1 MDTTVAIPDAFR
13 SCFGTQRVACLAA
26 LRPVCTPLPLAL
38 IVGLLLAT
46 TSARADDAAYC
57 AALGDLAW
65 RYIAGGDMD
74 GQSRPDLETKQAIE
88 ECNKGNTAKGVAVL
102 ERKLRDAGITLPK
115 RS

>member
-1 MDTTVAIPDAFR
+1 M
-13 SCFGTQRVACLAA
+13 QRAASLAA
-26 LRPVCTPLPLAL
+26 VRPICPPLPVVL
-38 IVGLLLAT
+38 IAGLLLST

-88 ECNKGNTAKGVAVL
+88 ECNKGNTAKGIAVL
-102 ERKLRDAGITLPK
+102 ERKLRDNGITLPK